1 MQKAQVIVLVII
13 GALLVLVILSIMKL
27 NKVEGAVNKTSNRI
41 LDAEMQRQQEQVEK
55 PVLASTL
62 IKSLQDEMNRVKEV
76 NVKFTE

>member
-62 IKSLQDEMNRVKEV
+62 IKSLQDEMNHVKEV
-76 NVKFTE
+76 SVKFTE